1 MKKTSMSKKVKRF
14 LSAAISLSIIAT
26 NFVAMTAQAEG
37 ETSSSLFGNYPTHP
51 TENNRLFFKDGKID
65 GVSATESNAE
75 AAKRKFKIGEKEY
88 LLVDKDDDGRYFILE
103 NQKTNGQKYYSGS
116 DANVSST
123 DKDNW
128 AFDYTNQNSIAY
140 YLDNTYRNNMPS
152 EIKKHLIKYDWD
164 VEGDYPYIKNK
175 QSELE
180 ATDWFKEKVKNNQPY
195 TTSGYVSLMSATEY
209 DAYKGIIG
217 TADLNESDSTAWWG
231 FMFRTPLTMLS
242 GESVESATYNG
253 YSPGYT
259 HRFNDDKTPTD
270 DINFALMPSL
280 MNAVYYMR
288 PCFWVDANFFADV
301 KVTGYE
307 NSEIVKQELKE
318 QGYAKLNRAGYTD
331 EEILAL
337 GITEKNWYG
346 RYPKHPSKNDS
357 EYYYFGDTGV
367 SAEASETAANER
379 KFSVGEKEYLLLDKD
394 ESGNYFI
401 IQNSNKDKV
410 KAYYSGGSTQNDGK
424 LDEWRYNYAD
434 EKSVAYYLDN
444 EYRMTMPNGIKDHLI
459 KYDWHVEGNWPRHQ
473 NVPNQWLKDTIANN
487 QPEVQSGYLALMSAT
502 ELHAYKDVIGVMGT
516 ETTNWQG
523 IQLRTRYS
531 LAYNDQRSP
540 LAAEYFK
547 NSAGNIEIND
557 SGINLASPQYYLR
570 PCFWVDAN
578 FFANVKVTGYENS
591 SIVKQVLKEQG
602 YAKLNNAGYTND
614 EITSIGVTD
623 RSRYGLYPT
632 HPTQNNKILFRDGA
646 ADVSANN
653 SDAEAAKRLFSIGG
667 KNYLLLDKDS
677 DGKYFVIEDQKT
689 NGQKYYNGGDA
700 NVSSTDK
707 DNWAFD
713 HKNRNSI
720 AYYLDNGYKD
730 AMPNG
735 IKDHLVM
742 YDWTVEGDYPLFNGK
757 QSEFEATERFKEK
770 VKNNQPYKT
779 SGYVSLMSATE
790 YDAYK
795 NVIGTADL
803 DADDST
809 GWWGFMFRTPL
820 TMLSGESV
828 ESATY
833 NGYSPGYKRDFKDG
847 NPTNDIRYACMPSL
861 INAVYYMRPC
871 FWLEKDFFAD
881 VHVDNAGEFVTAEIS
896 ENYDYLDLI
905 GTYTDEE
912 IRSMGIEVTERP
924 QNTVPSISNLKI
936 NHTGNKIEA
945 AYTYNNGLAD
955 EYNNRPHISS
965 AFGDN
970 STFVWYICSSDG
982 SNKKAIADATEN
994 TLTVTANESGKYIC
1008 VEVTPANGLGDV
1020 GEKQS
1025 LVYFVPEG
1033 TNELKIN
1040 GVRLKNQNNTEI
1052 FDIGDVQNATALTVS
1067 VDVENL
1073 TDVQKDITL
1082 ILTVYDNDKKLI
1094 GIQRTDLNSVEG
1106 NNGTLTLTT
1115 PSLNIKGANAKSVKV
1130 MLWNNFDEVKPYT
1143 KAIEVR

>member
-1 MKKTSMSKKVKRF
+1 MKKMKKTSMPKKVKRF

-26 NFVAMTAQAEG
+26 NFAAMTAQAEG
-37 ETSSSLFGNYPTHP
+37 ETSSSLFGNYPLHP
-51 TENNRLFFKDGKID
+51 TANDKAYYGYGDTGL
-65 GVSATESNAE
+65 SASDSD
-75 AAKRKFKIGEKEY
+75 AAASLRKFTVGGIEY
-88 LLVDKDDDGRYFILE
+88 LLLDQDENGNYFILQ
-103 NQKTNGQKYYSGS
+103 NNSVTNAAAYYSGGSSQTDESLDEWRYNYS
-116 DANVSST
+116 DS
-123 DKDNW
+123 K
-128 AFDYTNQNSIAY
+128 SIAY
-140 YLDNTYRNNMPS
+140 YLDNTYRNNMPES
-152 EIKKHLIKYDWD
+152 IKPHLIKYDWNI
-164 VEGDYPYIKNK
+164 EGDWPRAADEN
-175 QSELE
+175 S
-180 ATDWFKEKVKNNQPY
+180 DWFKNKV
-195 TTSGYVSLMSATEY
+195 
-209 DAYKGIIG
+209 
-217 TADLNESDSTAWWG
+217 
-231 FMFRTPLTMLS
+231 
-242 GESVESATYNG
+242 
-253 YSPGYT
+253 
-259 HRFNDDKTPTD
+259 
-270 DINFALMPSL
+270 
-280 MNAVYYMR
+280 
-288 PCFWVDANFFADV
+288 
-301 KVTGYE
+301 
-307 NSEIVKQELKE
+307 
-318 QGYAKLNRAGYTD
+318 
-331 EEILAL
+331 
-337 GITEKNWYG
+337 
-346 RYPKHPSKNDS
+346 
-357 EYYYFGDTGV
+357 
-367 SAEASETAANER
+367 
-379 KFSVGEKEYLLLDKD
+379 
-394 ESGNYFI
+394 
-401 IQNSNKDKV
+401 
-410 KAYYSGGSTQNDGK
+410 
-424 LDEWRYNYAD
+424 
-434 EKSVAYYLDN
+434 
-444 EYRMTMPNGIKDHLI
+444 
-459 KYDWHVEGNWPRHQ
+459 
-473 NVPNQWLKDTIANN
+473 ANN
-487 QPEVQSGYLALMSAT
+487 PPEVQSGYVALMSAT
-502 ELHAYKDVIGVMGT
+502 EFNAYKDIIGVANVPST
-516 ETTNWQG
+516 DWQG
-523 IQLRTRYS
+523 ILLRTRFSNGANY
-531 LAYNDQRSP
+531 SP
-540 LAAEYFK
+540 LLSEYYK
-547 NSAGNIEIND
+547 DNNGNISMGQSDIKLTN
-557 SGINLASPQYYLR
+557 YFLR

-623 RSRYGLYPT
+623 TSPYGLYPT
-632 HPTQNNKILFRDGA
+632 HPTQNNKILFRDGV

-653 SDAEAAKRLFSIGG
+653 SDAEAAKRAFSIGG

-677 DGKYFVIEDQKT
+677 DGKYFVIENQKT

-742 YDWTVEGDYPLFNGK
+742 YDWDVEGDYPLFKGK
-757 QSEFEATERFKEK
+757 QSELEMTDWFKGK
-770 VKNNQPYKT
+770 AKNNQPYKT

-847 NPTNDIRYACMPSL
+847 NPTDDIRYACMPSL
-861 INAVYYMRPC
+861 NNAVYYMRPC

-912 IRSMGIEVTERP
+912 ITSMGIEVTERP

-970 STFVWYICSSDG
+970 STFAWYICSSDG

-1008 VEVTPANGLGDV
+1008 VEVTPANGLGDA

-1082 ILTVYDNDKKLI
+1082 ILTVYNNDKKLI
-1094 GIQRTDLNSVEG
+1094 GIQRTDLNSVDG

-1115 PSLNIKGANAKSVKV
+1115 PSLNIKGADAKSVKV

>member
-1 MKKTSMSKKVKRF
+1 MKKTSMPKKVKRF

-26 NFVAMTAQAEG
+26 NFAAMTAQAEG
-37 ETSSSLFGNYPTHP
+37 ETSSRLFGNYPLHP
-51 TENNRLFFKDGKID
+51 TANDKAYYGYGDTGL
-65 GVSATESNAE
+65 SASDSD
-75 AAKRKFKIGEKEY
+75 AAASLRKFTVGGIEY
-88 LLVDKDDDGRYFILE
+88 LLLDQDENGNYFILQ
-103 NQKTNGQKYYSGS
+103 NNSVTNAAAYYSGGSSQTDESLDEWRYNYS
-116 DANVSST
+116 DS
-123 DKDNW
+123 K
-128 AFDYTNQNSIAY
+128 SIAY
-140 YLDNTYRNNMPS
+140 YLDNTYRNNMPDL
-152 EIKKHLIKYDWD
+152 IKSHLIKYDWN
-164 VEGDYPYIKNK
+164 I
-175 QSELE
+175 
-180 ATDWFKEKVKNNQPY
+180 
-195 TTSGYVSLMSATEY
+195 
-209 DAYKGIIG
+209 
-217 TADLNESDSTAWWG
+217 
-231 FMFRTPLTMLS
+231 
-242 GESVESATYNG
+242 
-253 YSPGYT
+253 
-259 HRFNDDKTPTD
+259 
-270 DINFALMPSL
+270 
-280 MNAVYYMR
+280 
-288 PCFWVDANFFADV
+288 
-301 KVTGYE
+301 
-307 NSEIVKQELKE
+307 
-318 QGYAKLNRAGYTD
+318 
-331 EEILAL
+331 
-337 GITEKNWYG
+337 
-346 RYPKHPSKNDS
+346 
-357 EYYYFGDTGV
+357 
-367 SAEASETAANER
+367 
-379 KFSVGEKEYLLLDKD
+379 
-394 ESGNYFI
+394 
-401 IQNSNKDKV
+401 
-410 KAYYSGGSTQNDGK
+410 
-424 LDEWRYNYAD
+424 
-434 EKSVAYYLDN
+434 
-444 EYRMTMPNGIKDHLI
+444 
-459 KYDWHVEGNWPRHQ
+459 EGNWPRAADE
-473 NVPNQWLKDTIANN
+473 NSDWFKNKVANN
-487 QPEVQSGYLALMSAT
+487 PPEVQSGYVALMSAT
-502 ELHAYKDVIGVMGT
+502 EFNAYKDIIGVANVPAT
-516 ETTNWQG
+516 VWQG
-523 IQLRTRYS
+523 ILLRTRFSNGANY
-531 LAYNDQRSP
+531 AP
-540 LAAEYFK
+540 LLSEYYK
-547 NSAGNIEIND
+547 DNNGNISMGQSDIKLTN
-557 SGINLASPQYYLR
+557 YYIR

-632 HPTQNNKILFRDGA
+632 HPTQNNKIFFRDGA

-653 SDAEAAKRLFSIGG
+653 SDAEAAKRAFSIGG

-677 DGKYFVIEDQKT
+677 DGKYFVIENQKT

-742 YDWTVEGDYPLFNGK
+742 YDWDVEGDYPLFKGK
-757 QSEFEATERFKEK
+757 QSELEMTDWFKGK
-770 VKNNQPYKT
+770 AKNNQPYKT

-847 NPTNDIRYACMPSL
+847 NPTDDIRYACMPSL
-861 INAVYYMRPC
+861 NNAVYYMRPC

-881 VHVDNAGEFVTAEIS
+881 VHVDNAGEFVTAEILN
-896 ENYDYLDLI
+896 NYDYLDLI

-912 IRSMGIEVTERP
+912 IRLMGINVTEKP
-924 QNTVPSISNLKI
+924 KNTVPSISNLKI

-1052 FDIGDVQNATALTVS
+1052 FDIGDVQKATALTVS

-1115 PSLNIKGANAKSVKV
+1115 PSLNIKGADAKSVKV
-1130 MLWNNFDEVKPYT
+1130 MLWNNFVEVKPYT

>member
-1 MKKTSMSKKVKRF
+1 
-14 LSAAISLSIIAT
+14 
-26 NFVAMTAQAEG
+26 
-37 ETSSSLFGNYPTHP
+37 
-51 TENNRLFFKDGKID
+51 
-65 GVSATESNAE
+65 
-75 AAKRKFKIGEKEY
+75 
-88 LLVDKDDDGRYFILE
+88 
-103 NQKTNGQKYYSGS
+103 
-116 DANVSST
+116 
-123 DKDNW
+123 
-128 AFDYTNQNSIAY
+128 
-140 YLDNTYRNNMPS
+140 
-152 EIKKHLIKYDWD
+152 
-164 VEGDYPYIKNK
+164 
-175 QSELE
+175 
-180 ATDWFKEKVKNNQPY
+180 
-195 TTSGYVSLMSATEY
+195 
-209 DAYKGIIG
+209 
-217 TADLNESDSTAWWG
+217 
-231 FMFRTPLTMLS
+231 MFRTPLTMLS

-318 QGYAKLNRAGYTD
+318 QGYAKLNRVGYTD
-331 EEILAL
+331 EEISAL

-444 EYRMTMPNGIKDHLI
+444 EYRMTMPNSIKDHLI

-540 LAAEYFK
+540 LVAEYFK

-557 SGINLASPQYYLR
+557 SGINLATPQYYLR

-653 SDAEAAKRLFSIGG
+653 S
-667 KNYLLLDKDS
+667 
-677 DGKYFVIEDQKT
+677 
-689 NGQKYYNGGDA
+689 
-700 NVSSTDK
+700 
-707 DNWAFD
+707 
-713 HKNRNSI
+713 
-720 AYYLDNGYKD
+720 
-730 AMPNG
+730 
-735 IKDHLVM
+735 
-742 YDWTVEGDYPLFNGK
+742 
-757 QSEFEATERFKEK
+757 
-770 VKNNQPYKT
+770 
-779 SGYVSLMSATE
+779 
-790 YDAYK
+790 
-795 NVIGTADL
+795 
-803 DADDST
+803 
-809 GWWGFMFRTPL
+809 
-820 TMLSGESV
+820 
-828 ESATY
+828 
-833 NGYSPGYKRDFKDG
+833 
-847 NPTNDIRYACMPSL
+847 
-861 INAVYYMRPC
+861 NA
-871 FWLEKDFFAD
+871 
-881 VHVDNAGEFVTAEIS
+881 
-896 ENYDYLDLI
+896 
-905 GTYTDEE
+905 
-912 IRSMGIEVTERP
+912 
-924 QNTVPSISNLKI
+924 
-936 NHTGNKIEA
+936 EA

-1082 ILTVYDNDKKLI
+1082 ILTVYDNNKKLI

-1115 PSLNIKGANAKSVKV
+1115 PSLNIKGADAKSVKV

>member
-1 MKKTSMSKKVKRF
+1 MKKASMLKKVKRL
-14 LSAAISLSIIAT
+14 LSAAMSLSIIAT
-26 NFVAMTAQAEG
+26 SFAAVTVQAEG
-37 ETSSSLFGNYPTHP
+37 EASASPFGKYPTHP
-51 TENNRLFFKDGKID
+51 TENDKAYYGYGDTGL
-65 GVSATESNAE
+65 SASDSD
-75 AAKRKFKIGEKEY
+75 AAASLRKFTVGETEY
-88 LLVDKDDDGRYFILE
+88 LILDKDENGNYFILQ
-103 NQKTNGQKYYSGS
+103 NNSVTNTAAYYSGGSTQTDENLDEWRYNYS
-116 DANVSST
+116 DS
-123 DKDNW
+123 K
-128 AFDYTNQNSIAY
+128 SIAY
-140 YLDNTYRNNMPS
+140 YLDNTYRNNMPDL
-152 EIKKHLIKYDWD
+152 IKSHLIKYDWH
-164 VEGDYPYIKNK
+164 VEGNWPRAADEN
-175 QSELE
+175 S
-180 ATDWFKEKVKNNQPY
+180 DWFKNKVANNPPEVQ
-195 TTSGYVSLMSATEY
+195 SGYVALMSATEFN
-209 DAYKGIIG
+209 AYKDIIG
-217 TADLNESDSTAWWG
+217 VANVPPTDWQGILL
-231 FMFRTPLTMLS
+231 RTRFS
-242 GESVESATYNG
+242 NG
-253 YSPGYT
+253 ANYSPLLSEYYKDNNG
-259 HRFNDDKTPTD
+259 NISMGQSA
-270 DINFALMPSL
+270 INLT
-280 MNAVYYMR
+280 NYYIR
-288 PCFWVDANFFADV
+288 PCFWVDANFFANV

-307 NSEIVKQELKE
+307 NSSIVKQVLKE
-318 QGYAKLNRAGYTD
+318 QGYAKLNRVGYTD

-346 RYPKHPSKNDS
+346 RYPKHPSKNDR
-357 EYYYFGDTGV
+357 EYYYYGDTGV

-394 ESGNYFI
+394 ENGNYFI
-401 IQNSNKDKV
+401 LQNSKTDKV
-410 KAYYSGGSTQNDGK
+410 NAYYSGGSTQNDGK

-434 EKSVAYYLDN
+434 EKSIAYYLDN
-444 EYRMTMPNGIKDHLI
+444 EYRMTMPNSIKDHLI

-516 ETTNWQG
+516 EATNWQG

-531 LAYNDQRSP
+531 LAHDDSRSP

-614 EITSIGVTD
+614 EITSIGVAD
-623 RSRYGLYPT
+623 SSRYGLYPT
-632 HPTQNNKILFRDGA
+632 HPTQNNKIFFRDGA

-653 SDAEAAKRLFSIGG
+653 SDAEAAKRMFSIGG

-700 NVSSTDK
+700 NVSSTEK
-707 DNWAFD
+707 DNWVFD
-713 HKNRNSI
+713 YNNRNSI

-742 YDWTVEGDYPLFNGK
+742 YDWTVEGDYPIFTNK
-757 QSEFEATERFKEK
+757 QSEFEATDWFKEK

-820 TMLSGESV
+820 TRLLGESV

-833 NGYSPGYKRDFKDG
+833 NGFSPGYKRDFKDG
-847 NPTNDIRYACMPSL
+847 NPTDDIRYACMLSL
-861 INAVYYMRPC
+861 ENAVYYMRPC

-881 VHVDNAGEFVTAEIS
+881 VHVDNPGEFVTAEIS
-896 ENYDYLDLI
+896 ENYDYLDLT
-905 GTYTDEE
+905 GTYTDSE
-912 IRSMGIEVTERP
+912 IRSMGIAVTERP

-970 STFVWYICSSDG
+970 STFVWYLCSSDG
-982 SNKKAIADATEN
+982 GNKKAIADATEN

-1082 ILTVYDNDKKLI
+1082 ILAVYNNDKKLI

-1130 MLWNNFDEVKPYT
+1130 MLWNNFVDVKPYT

>member
-1 MKKTSMSKKVKRF
+1 YPLHPTANDKAYYGYGDTG
-14 LSAAISLSIIAT
+14 LSASDSDAAASL
-26 NFVAMTAQAEG
+26 
-37 ETSSSLFGNYPTHP
+37 
-51 TENNRLFFKDGKID
+51 
-65 GVSATESNAE
+65 
-75 AAKRKFKIGEKEY
+75 RKFTVGGIEY
-88 LLVDKDDDGRYFILE
+88 LLLDQDENGNYFILQ
-103 NQKTNGQKYYSGS
+103 NNSVTNAAAYYSGGSSQTDESLDEWRYNYS
-116 DANVSST
+116 DS
-123 DKDNW
+123 K
-128 AFDYTNQNSIAY
+128 SIAY
-140 YLDNTYRNNMPS
+140 YLDNTYRNNMPES
-152 EIKKHLIKYDWD
+152 IKPHLIKYDWN
-164 VEGDYPYIKNK
+164 VEGDWPRAADEN
-175 QSELE
+175 S
-180 ATDWFKEKVKNNQPY
+180 DWFKNKV
-195 TTSGYVSLMSATEY
+195 
-209 DAYKGIIG
+209 
-217 TADLNESDSTAWWG
+217 
-231 FMFRTPLTMLS
+231 
-242 GESVESATYNG
+242 
-253 YSPGYT
+253 
-259 HRFNDDKTPTD
+259 
-270 DINFALMPSL
+270 
-280 MNAVYYMR
+280 
-288 PCFWVDANFFADV
+288 
-301 KVTGYE
+301 
-307 NSEIVKQELKE
+307 
-318 QGYAKLNRAGYTD
+318 
-331 EEILAL
+331 
-337 GITEKNWYG
+337 
-346 RYPKHPSKNDS
+346 
-357 EYYYFGDTGV
+357 
-367 SAEASETAANER
+367 
-379 KFSVGEKEYLLLDKD
+379 
-394 ESGNYFI
+394 
-401 IQNSNKDKV
+401 
-410 KAYYSGGSTQNDGK
+410 
-424 LDEWRYNYAD
+424 
-434 EKSVAYYLDN
+434 
-444 EYRMTMPNGIKDHLI
+444 
-459 KYDWHVEGNWPRHQ
+459 
-473 NVPNQWLKDTIANN
+473 ANN
-487 QPEVQSGYLALMSAT
+487 PPEVQSGYVALMSAT
-502 ELHAYKDVIGVMGT
+502 EFNAYKDIIGVANVPST
-516 ETTNWQG
+516 DWRG
-523 IQLRTRYS
+523 ILLRTIFSNGANY
-531 LAYNDQRSP
+531 SP
-540 LAAEYFK
+540 LLSEYYK
-547 NSAGNIEIND
+547 DNNGNISMGQSDIKLTN
-557 SGINLASPQYYLR
+557 YYLR

-632 HPTQNNKILFRDGA
+632 HPTQNNKILFRDGV

-713 HKNRNSI
+713 HKNQNSI

-742 YDWTVEGDYPLFNGK
+742 YDWDVEGDYPLFKGK
-757 QSEFEATERFKEK
+757 QSELEMTDWFKGK
-770 VKNNQPYKT
+770 AKNNQPYKT

-847 NPTNDIRYACMPSL
+847 NPTDDIRYACMPSL
-861 INAVYYMRPC
+861 KNAVYYMRPC

-905 GTYTDEE
+905 GTYTDAE
-912 IRSMGIEVTERP
+912 ITSMGIEVTERP

-970 STFVWYICSSDG
+970 STFAWYICSSDG

-1008 VEVTPANGLGDV
+1008 VEVTPANGLGDA

-1082 ILTVYDNDKKLI
+1082 ILTVYNNDKKLI
-1094 GIQRTDLNSVEG
+1094 GIQRTDLNRVEG

-1115 PSLNIKGANAKSVKV
+1115 PSLNIKGVNAKSVKV